1 MRKIILLLIL
11 VLSCHFLG
19 AAELTTPGTAS
30 TASAETAI
38 SPLLALSIILIF
50 DVADIE
56 DLTRGYITLGPT
68 GVLSTE
74 KYYEKSGVELRLLG
88 MAHVAEKGFYQKV
101 KDSLHGKPALM
112 LMEGITDEAKL
123 LKNPPD
129 LGAFAEKLG
138 VDSQR
143 DKFSPKEMPDNVEI
157 IRADLDSS
165 DFSAGT
171 VEILNSIG
179 KLYSEKHFN
188 ASSLFMMYLKLSD
201 MEVSQS
207 FMKDL
212 LTKRNECL
220 ISHLQ
225 ENLTK
230 HNLILVPWG
239 AMHLPEIEKWVAKN
253 GFTLKDQKSRT
264 ILRFPGYFKY
274 FMSRKDPKNHSL
286 NSGKSLCEVLGI

>member
-1 MRKIILLLIL
+1 MKKIILLLVL

-19 AAELTTPGTAS
+19 AAELTTARTD
-30 TASAETAI
+30 SAETAI

-50 DVADIE
+50 DVADLE
-56 DLTRGYITLGPT
+56 DLTRDYITLGPT
-68 GVLSTE
+68 GILSTE
-74 KYYEKSGVELRLLG
+74 KYYEKNGVEIRLLG
-88 MAHVAEKGFYQKV
+88 MAHVAEKGFYQNV
-101 KDSLHGKPALM
+101 KNSLHGKPALM
-112 LMEGITDEAKL
+112 LMEGITDDAKL
-123 LKNPPD
+123 LKTPPD

-143 DKFSPKEMPDNVEI
+143 DKFSPREMPDNVEI

-171 VEILNSIG
+171 VEVLNSLG
-179 KLYSEKHFN
+179 KIYSEKHFN
-188 ASSLFMMYLKLSD
+188 ASSLLMMYLKLSD
-201 MEVSQS
+201 LEVSQT

-220 ISHLQ
+220 INHLQ
-225 ENLTK
+225 ENLAR

-239 AMHLPEIEKWVAKN
+239 AMHLPEIEKWVANN

-264 ILRFPGYFKY
+264 ILRFPSYFKY
-274 FMSRKDPKNHSL
+274 FMSKKAPKDHSL
-286 NSGKSLCEVLGI
+286 NSGKSLYEVLGI